1 VTYGEN
7 RPPPPEGP
15 RRRGYGHL
23 VDDRERADLADALEA
38 LGPGAFDQPTLCE
51 GWKVRD
57 VVAHMTATALL
68 TPGAFVGKLVG
79 NGFSL
84 EKMVDKELNALEAS
98 NSDDELVALWR
109 SRINTKNGP
118 PGPSAAMLGEVVI
131 HGEDI
136 FRPLGA
142 YRVHPTDHLLAVAN
156 FYKGSSLIV
165 GAKRRIAGLAL
176 KATDADWQ
184 HGSGP
189 EVSGPLVALIMA
201 MTGRKGV
208 LTDLSGEGVAP
219 LEAR

>member
-1 VTYGEN
+1 
-7 RPPPPEGP
+7 
-15 RRRGYGHL
+15 
-23 VDDRERADLADALEA
+23 
-38 LGPGAFDQPTLCE
+38 
-51 GWKVRD
+51 
-57 VVAHMTATALL
+57 M
-68 TPGAFVGKLVG
+68 
-79 NGFSL
+79 
-84 EKMVDKELNALEAS
+84 
-98 NSDDELVALWR
+98 
-109 SRINTKNGP
+109 
-118 PGPSAAMLGEVVI
+118 
-131 HGEDI
+131 
-136 FRPLGA
+136 
-142 YRVHPTDHLLAVAN
+142 LAVAN